1 MKKFFSMLLF
11 LLFAVAV
18 NVAVQNGPSK
28 HQHES
33 QYVLNQAQP
42 VNVVSVSI
50 AQIYQPEKGFFSY
63 GVAYRQGDV
72 EKSSYENFNLIGC
85 NLQSKWSPNSDI
97 MRSGYFKLNTNLL
110 GNRANSLDGRYRL
123 DIGENYSQV
132 GVTTRHT

>member
-18 NVAVQNGPSK
+18 QVAVRNGPSK

-33 QYVLNQAQP
+33 QYVLSQAQP
-42 VNVVSVSI
+42 VNVMPVSI

-72 EKSSYENFNLIGC
+72 EKSSYENFNLISC
-85 NLQSKWSPNSDI
+85 STLEWSPWNMI
-97 MRSGYFKLNTNLL
+97 YRSGYFPLNQRTNIF
-110 GNRANSLDGRYRL
+110 NSGRYRL
-123 DIGENYSQV
+123 DIGETFSQV
-132 GVTTRHT
+132 GVTTRHTT